1 MTFNDFMWQ
10 VCFATCCRIQL
21 VMCRSHAGCCQ
32 VRRPVAIPLS
42 HRLSYGAR
50 FLVSLLTMEA
60 VMHFIY
66 VVAIKDAKA
75 WSGDTPFEL
84 AMIGFWN
91 LIIMWLKVGL
101 RSLLSSKMRVFWS
114 HAPARCT
121 LAVDTVAFLS
131 IMGTPGWNRPT
142 REYGSMCC
150 K

>member
-1 MTFNDFMWQ
+1 MTLCGRFVLPLAIVFSL
-10 VCFATCCRIQL
+10 L
-21 VMCRSHAGCCQ
+21 VMCRLHVGCCQ
-32 VRRPVAIPLS
+32 VRHPVAIPLS

-60 VMHFIY
+60 VLHFIY

-91 LIIMWLKVGL
+91 LIVMWLKVGS
-101 RSLLSSKMRVFWS
+101 RSLSSKMRVSWPHGTS
-114 HAPARCT
+114 AI
-121 LAVDTVAFLS
+121 DTVAFLS
-131 IMGTPGWNRPT
+131 IMGTPGWNR
-142 REYGSMCC
+142 RAGEYGSMCC